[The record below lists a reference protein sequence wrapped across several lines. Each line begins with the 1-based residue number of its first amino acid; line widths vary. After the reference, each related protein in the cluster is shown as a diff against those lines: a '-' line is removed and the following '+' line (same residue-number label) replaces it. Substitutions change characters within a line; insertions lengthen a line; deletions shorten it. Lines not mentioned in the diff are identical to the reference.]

1 MWPPR
6 VPRNLSRT
14 PRKITRK
21 ESADAPARET
31 HAHDTEQAVA
41 STVDGR
47 RGGPLTEAAERFDK
61 AARAGY
67 AKVAK
72 ATSRSYELP
81 AMARP
86 VRLMG
91 HISGD
96 EDTFAS
102 SR

>member
-1 MWPPR
+1 M
-6 VPRNLSRT
+6 
-14 PRKITRK
+14 
-21 ESADAPARET
+21 
-31 HAHDTEQAVA
+31 
-41 STVDGR
+41 
-47 RGGPLTEAAERFDK
+47 TEAAERFDK